1 MRRGKRLLIM
11 LLALALV
18 ALAAAGAVYLLPDE
32 DLEEYEEITLLSFEQ
47 EDAQALSYTY
57 EDETVELV
65 NDDGTWEYALDA
77 DFPLDSSC
85 VDSMLASLSS
95 LAATQEITAPEDTA
109 QYGLDGP
116 VLTVTLTLDEEITL
130 TFGDETTMGGERY
143 VSTGDGNVYLVDS
156 AITSPF
162 SYGLYDL
169 IELESVPDMSD
180 TVSLTVESDTQS
192 YTIEHITEDA
202 PEYTDYYEWF
212 LVTGDGY
219 LALDNTSARGVVSGV
234 TGVSWQQCV
243 SYNATGD
250 DLAEYGLDTPSA
262 TATVRYIYTEED
274 EDGNETEYETT
285 FTLELGDYTED
296 GVYARIADS
305 EMVYIAEA
313 SVLDNLLDLTPE
325 TDMLPTEPVRLTL
338 DDVTG
343 FDVTVDGETYSVT
356 ITRETVYDD
365 GGNAAEEVTYTLA
378 DGTELDTETVDG
390 ALSTLNGMTGDG
402 TASDRSGTELA
413 SFTFYQEREGYET
426 VTLSFKTY
434 NSSDCLTTLNGE
446 TGILAPL
453 DSVQTAVDDLLA
465 AFSGETGEEETEE

>member
-1 MRRGKRLLIM
+1 
-11 LLALALV
+11 
-18 ALAAAGAVYLLPDE
+18 
-32 DLEEYEEITLLSFEQ
+32 
-47 EDAQALSYTY
+47 
-57 EDETVELV
+57 
-65 NDDGTWEYALDA
+65 
-77 DFPLDSSC
+77 
-85 VDSMLASLSS
+85 MLASLSS

-109 QYGLDGP
+109 QYGLDEP

-169 IELESVPDMSD
+169 IEFESVPDMSD

-212 LVTGDGY
+212 LVTDDGY
-219 LALDNTSARGVVSGV
+219 LTLDNTSARGVVSGV

-313 SVLDNLLDLTPE
+313 SVLDNLLDLMPE

-365 GGNAAEEVTYTLA
+365 DGNAAEEVTYTLA

-402 TASDRSGTELA
+402 TATDRSGTELA

>member
-77 DFPLDSSC
+77 DFPLDSSY

-109 QYGLDGP
+109 QYGLDEP

-169 IELESVPDMSD
+169 IEFESVPDMSD

-212 LVTGDGY
+212 LVTDDGY
-219 LALDNTSARGVVSGV
+219 LTLDNTSARGVVSGV

-365 GGNAAEEVTYTLA
+365 DGNAAEEVTYTLA
-378 DGTELDTETVDG
+378 GGTEPDT
-390 ALSTLNGMTGDG
+390 
-402 TASDRSGTELA
+402 
-413 SFTFYQEREGYET
+413 
-426 VTLSFKTY
+426 
-434 NSSDCLTTLNGE
+434 
-446 TGILAPL
+446 
-453 DSVQTAVDDLLA
+453 
-465 AFSGETGEEETEE
+465 